1 MSIFP
6 YTELINKEV
15 EIIGVSDH
23 LAAEL
28 PTLIEFARS
37 GKLRFRS
44 DALRF
49 VDLKAEQVNAA
60 LDAFQDSI
68 DHVRTVIKVASDG
81 CRSDVSFSCL
91 LIVQEFAKRA
101 VKYRYYICDVFTET
115 RFGGNQLAVLP
126 QAVGLSTQQM
136 QEIAREFNFS
146 ETTFVFPARAGHTR
160 HVRIFTPAR
169 EIPFAGH
176 PNVGTAFVLASA
188 GEFGEIK
195 SSLTVTFEE
204 KSGLVSVTIQ
214 EAGGKVT
221 SCELT
226 APQSLSF
233 GKTLPVE
240 LVAAAIAIDSQEIV
254 TKTHGPQVASVG
266 LPFIMVE
273 LRDRSVLER
282 ARISMSGFEGLA
294 AEDVTP
300 DVYLYTRGTD
310 GFDIRARMFAPLS
323 GVPEDPATGS
333 ANCAL
338 AGLLAHYSQDPN
350 GSFSWRIAQ
359 GVEMGRPST
368 LIARAEKKDAVV
380 QTTRIG
386 GAAVLV
392 SEGTIYLD

>member
-1 MSIFP
+1 
-6 YTELINKEV
+6 
-15 EIIGVSDH
+15 
-23 LAAEL
+23 
-28 PTLIEFARS
+28 
-37 GKLRFRS
+37 
-44 DALRF
+44 
-49 VDLKAEQVNAA
+49 
-60 LDAFQDSI
+60 
-68 DHVRTVIKVASDG
+68 
-81 CRSDVSFSCL
+81 
-91 LIVQEFAKRA
+91 
-101 VKYRYYICDVFTET
+101 VKYRYFTCDVFTET

-126 QAVGLSTQQM
+126 QAVGLSTRQM

-146 ETTFVFPARAGHTR
+146 ETTFVFPSKAGHTR

-176 PNVGTAFVLASA
+176 PNIGTAFVLASD
-188 GEFGEIK
+188 GEFGEIT

-204 KSGLVSVTIQ
+204 EGGLVSVTIH
-214 EAGGKVT
+214 ESGGKVA

-240 LVAAAIAIDSQEIV
+240 LVAAAISIDSKEIV

-282 ARISMSGFEGLA
+282 ARISMSGFEALA
-294 AEDVTP
+294 AQDVMP
-300 DVYLYTRGTD
+300 DVFLYTRGTD

-338 AGLLAHYSQDPN
+338 AGLLAHYSQHPN

-368 LIARAEKKDAVV
+368 LIARAEKRDGVV

-386 GAAVLV
+386 GASILV
-392 SEGTIYLD
+392 SEGVIYLD

>member
-1 MSIFP
+1 MLTF
-6 YTELINKEV
+6 
-15 EIIGVSDH
+15 
-23 LAAEL
+23 
-28 PTLIEFARS
+28 IEFRN
-37 GKLRFRS
+37 
-44 DALRF
+44 
-49 VDLKAEQVNAA
+49 LK
-60 LDAFQDSI
+60 S
-68 DHVRTVIKVASDG
+68 
-81 CRSDVSFSCL
+81 
-91 LIVQEFAKRA
+91 A

-126 QAVGLSTQQM
+126 EAVGLSTQQM

-204 KSGLVSVTIQ
+204 EGGLVSVTIL
-214 EAGGKVT
+214 EAGGKVA

-240 LVAAAIAIDSQEIV
+240 LVAAAISIDSKEIV

-282 ARISMSGFEGLA
+282 ARISMSGFEALA
-294 AEDVTP
+294 AEDVMP
-300 DVYLYTRGTD
+300 DVHLYTRGTD

-338 AGLLAHYSQDPN
+338 AGLLAHYSQDSN

-368 LIARAEKKDAVV
+368 LIARAEKKDGVV

-386 GAAVLV
+386 GATVLV